1 MPPASAP
8 AAGPAS
14 APASAP
20 AAPGPDGA
28 AGAPVPAV
36 PPVPDTADEVYE
48 ELRRIATRWFRGQRP
63 DHTLQPT
70 ALIHEAWMR
79 LARTAP
85 GRYRD
90 RHHFLATAATA
101 MKQILINHARDRGA
115 QRRGGG
121 RERVHLDRADG
132 GEAMDPDV
140 LMDLAEA
147 LDQLERV
154 DPRKATI
161 AELRLLGGMTMPQI
175 AARLGVSLTTTEDHW
190 RTTRAWLSARMA
202 GWREESS

>member
-1 MPPASAP
+1 MTAPDRPSPGDPGSPESAEP
-8 AAGPAS
+8 SP
-14 APASAP
+14 
-20 AAPGPDGA
+20 APGSA
-28 AGAPVPAV
+28 E
-36 PPVPDTADEVYE
+36 EVYE
-48 ELRRIATRWFRGQRP
+48 ELRLIAARWFRGQRP

-70 ALIHEAWMR
+70 ALIHEAWLR

-85 GRYRD
+85 DRYRD

-121 RERVHLDRADG
+121 WQRIPLEHADG
-132 GEAMDPDV
+132 GEAMDPEV

-147 LDQLERV
+147 LDQLERL
-154 DPRKATI
+154 DPRKAAI

-175 AARLGVSLTTTEDHW
+175 AARLGVSLATTEDHW
-190 RTTRAWLSARMA
+190 RTARAWLSARMA
-202 GWREESS
+202 EWRRESS